1 MQVSVDSACVF
12 GQGKDIVRADR
23 ILYGPCRHVEI
34 DDSGFGPHAA
44 AIQVLGA
51 QDEAMDLPSPPA
63 TVKLTRSSFILD
75 PRCIAVSTA
84 SAAAITAGH
93 CLFAPA
99 SSEPMPPPTVI
110 QTARRDGT
118 TFIAGQRN
126 AYYQVNPF
134 AIGSG
139 DSMRSYTFDECR
151 SGDLPFTDMG
161 AVMLTQRP
169 WAESRP
175 LDMLANGVT
184 NGEIWGAFRL
194 RVESDP
200 ALFLPQ
206 GNGSRLAVIACRVP
220 RSPARHA
227 PCLCRF
233 ARLATAL
240 HEGNR
245 TAPVGLVSRGERR
258 PTASRHLYRSGY
270 APARGPQRRHHPDS
284 PYRTLA
290 SGGNLRDQG
299 PNRRA
304 RVQVDVQTIPRLETY
319 LTPRADWTKLD
330 QSLFRLLSGEVEFDG
345 LQFLL
350 KPSRPRNRQE
360 VAALTVIGGKGCTFK
375 NCVFTLQEE
384 DESKAAAVLIADPD
398 KFMVMDTKER
408 PGARVKFEKCVIRGK
423 GARHPGCPPVAP

>member
-1 MQVSVDSACVF
+1 MDCTFTSKDVAEDEAIAVAIGSADSKPVQVSVERLRVRT
-12 GQGKDIVRADR
+12 GQGHRRGGIALQVPAHA
-23 ILYGPCRHVEI
+23 HVEI

-110 QTARRDGT
+110 QTARRDGA

-184 NGEIWGAFRL
+184 NGEIWRISA
-194 RVESDP
+194 S
-200 ALFLPQ
+200 A
-206 GNGSRLAVIACRVP
+206 S
-220 RSPARHA
+220 SPIQH
-227 PCLCRF
+227 
-233 ARLATAL
+233 
-240 HEGNR
+240 
-245 TAPVGLVSRGERR
+245 SSSQGERV
-258 PTASRHLYRSGY
+258 SDL
-270 APARGPQRRHHPDS
+270 AR
-284 PYRTLA
+284 
-290 SGGNLRDQG
+290 
-299 PNRRA
+299 
-304 RVQVDVQTIPRLETY
+304 
-319 LTPRADWTKLD
+319 
-330 QSLFRLLSGEVEFDG
+330 
-345 LQFLL
+345 
-350 KPSRPRNRQE
+350 
-360 VAALTVIGGKGCTFK
+360 
-375 NCVFTLQEE
+375 
-384 DESKAAAVLIADPD
+384 
-398 KFMVMDTKER
+398 
-408 PGARVKFEKCVIRGK
+408 
-423 GARHPGCPPVAP
+423 